1 MTYSQIVQKHIIKIY
16 EYFYSRKSQT
26 TTKLES
32 QEVFF
37 FNLEKKNPENAL
49 LRGEKLGQE
58 KKTGI

>member
-1 MTYSQIVQKHIIKIY
+1 MNIFTVEKN
-16 EYFYSRKSQT
+16 QT

-37 FNLEKKNPENAL
+37 FNLEKENPENAL

-58 KKTGI
+58 KKIGI